1 MRSPNRV
8 ASRRA
13 SVPGSGGDRRRSNA
27 IRAVSRDRRLTRPAR
42 ICGHASPGE
51 PSPDKEEVPGSSPGS
66 PTRPNPQHTRGLGL
80 RRSPEAARRTGAGLA
95 PVRDRL
101 TSRHCE
107 DRPDPDITEVRVAS
121 HGVLWLT
128 FSEGGEGEVAVL
140 DRMRGPVFADARTPE
155 GFARHPSKPG
165 LVTTPASR

>member
-1 MRSPNRV
+1 
-8 ASRRA
+8 
-13 SVPGSGGDRRRSNA
+13 
-27 IRAVSRDRRLTRPAR
+27 
-42 ICGHASPGE
+42 
-51 PSPDKEEVPGSSPGS
+51 
-66 PTRPNPQHTRGLGL
+66 
-80 RRSPEAARRTGAGLA
+80 
-95 PVRDRL
+95 L

-165 LVTTPASR
+165 LVTTPASRWIRCTRRLGQASLGRQGWNHEQAAISIPEPSEVTATFVSVAA